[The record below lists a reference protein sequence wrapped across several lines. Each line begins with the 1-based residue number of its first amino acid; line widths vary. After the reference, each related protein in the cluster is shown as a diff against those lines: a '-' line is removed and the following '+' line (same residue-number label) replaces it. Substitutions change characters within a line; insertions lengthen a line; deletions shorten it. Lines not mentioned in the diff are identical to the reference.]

1 MRSLRLTFVVF
12 LAPLLAYPVAFVRSW
27 LVETFLRDS
36 MSVLISGER
45 LQISPVPSLVLAYV
59 LMLFVG
65 IPTIVVL
72 SWRKR
77 FHRRSLEI
85 AGVVIGSLPPGLWM
99 LARLPDLISRDP
111 AMLYSDSLRLLAGSL
126 SGFLVGFVVW
136 HLAGETFESET
147 PVPSSG
153 PTAAAAL
160 LTVLYDGRCALCRR
174 ARTWLAAQPKY
185 VSMAFV
191 DAGSEEARRRFP
203 SLEAG
208 ATLEELTVV
217 GRRGEVYRGAKAW
230 LMCLWAL
237 KRYRSAALRL
247 SAPGMQPMARRLVAW
262 VSRNRFRI
270 GAAAGWTR

>member
-1 MRSLRLTFVVF
+1 MRSLRLTLAVF

-36 MSVLISGER
+36 MSILMSGER
-45 LQISPVPSLVLAYV
+45 VQISPVPSLVLAYV

-65 IPTIVVL
+65 VPTILYL
-72 SWRKR
+72 SWRGR

-85 AGVVIGSLPPGLWM
+85 AGMVVGSLPPGLWM
-99 LARLPDLISRDP
+99 LPRLSGLFFGDP
-111 AMLYSDSLRLLAGSL
+111 TTLYGDSLRLLSGAL

-136 HLAGETFESET
+136 HLAGETFESES
-147 PVPSSG
+147 PAPAVASP
-153 PTAAAAL
+153 AAAL

-174 ARTWLAAQPKY
+174 ARTWLAKQPKY
-185 VSMAFV
+185 VTMAFV

-203 SLEAG
+203 SLDAG

-217 GRRGEVYRGAKAW
+217 GSRGEVYRGSKAW
-230 LMCLWAL
+230 VMCLWAL
-237 KRYRSAALRL
+237 RRYRSAALRL
-247 SAPGMQPMARRLVAW
+247 AAPGMEPVARRLVAW

-270 GAAAGWTR
+270 GEAAGWTR

>member
-1 MRSLRLTFVVF
+1 MRSLRLTFAVF
-12 LAPLLAYPVAFVRSW
+12 LAPLLAYPVAFVRTW
-27 LVETFLRDS
+27 LVETFLRNS
-36 MSVLISGER
+36 MSTSMSGER

-65 IPTIVVL
+65 IPTIVIL
-72 SWRKR
+72 CWRGR

-99 LARLPDLISRDP
+99 LPRLPDLISRDP
-111 AMLYSDSLRLLAGSL
+111 VMLYSDSLRLLAGGL

-136 HLAGETFESET
+136 HLAGETFASET
-147 PVPSSG
+147 PVPAPGAS
-153 PTAAAAL
+153 AAAL

-174 ARTWLAAQPKY
+174 ARTWLAKQPKY

-191 DAGSEEARRRFP
+191 EAGSEEALRRFP
-203 SLEAG
+203 SLEVG

-217 GRRGEVYRGAKAW
+217 GSRGEVYRGSKAW

-247 SAPGMQPMARRLVAW
+247 SAPGMQPVARRLVAW

-270 GAAAGWTR
+270 GEAAGWTR